1 MASLSV
7 RALRFVLLFS
17 SLLFAGL
24 FLCSCGHS
32 RAVSKEGPAKADL
45 TPQERAYL
53 KAHGPLRYAPDPA
66 FPPFESLDNEGKA
79 VGIAPELLAMAAK
92 SIGAEIQ
99 VARYPAWSNVIAAAK
114 RGEVDVLTTVL
125 RTPERETFLLF
136 TRPFMSSPYV
146 LFVNDSRAGLSSI
159 SDLRAQRVAVEENSG
174 SHAWLVANHPELKVV
189 PVPNVHAGLVM
200 VSTGKA
206 DAVLENLA
214 VGVTVARENGLTNV
228 RILQEP
234 LYESAEHFAVPSSEA
249 ELLPI
254 IQKGLDAVPK
264 RTLSALFVK
273 WAGRDL
279 SLQRPS
285 LEPWERN
292 ALIVLLALV
301 VLGASWVFTLKRAV
315 KARTKEL
322 RESEARFKRF
332 FEGDVAANYISIPQG
347 RILDCNEAFVK
358 LFGFEDKNAAIAAS
372 PSTFY
377 TKQGDRDRFI
387 ERLRRQRVITMEESL
402 YQANDGRELRCLE
415 SAVGIFDSSGQ
426 LVEMMGYIF
435 DVTAHRRAEEKFR
448 TVFQASPVAM
458 SLSRIE
464 DGRFIEVNDSF
475 TKLFECSREEAVG
488 RTAHELGFWANPDDR
503 RNMVRM
509 VKDEGRA
516 RNLEPEGVSLRGR
529 RFQGRYH
536 AEKIVLEGDV
546 CILSI
551 IEDITEQKRA
561 EKLLR
566 EKEMELLQSKKM
578 EAIGQLAG
586 GMAHDF
592 NNILA
597 GILGNAEI
605 LADRLQDQ
613 PILKTYAEQ
622 VAKAAERAGRLTR
635 QLLSYARKGQYQKAL
650 VDLHDVIR
658 DAVTILE
665 GTLDKRIKISLD
677 LKSELARV
685 KGDQAQLESAILNLA
700 INARDAMPEG
710 GELSIATSDGA
721 PSAED
726 KEARRFVRVTV
737 SDTGSGMTEEEQR
750 HLFEPFY
757 TTKGPGYGTG
767 LGLASVYGAVQS
779 HGGTISVQ
787 SGQGKGTA
795 VTMTLPVAEEE
806 MPKVAAAAPSRI
818 ARTARI
824 ILVDDEPAILDV
836 VKEVLESAGH
846 VVASFSDGQEAVE
859 YYLKAPEAVDL
870 VLLDMVMPQ
879 MSGSEVFRAMKA
891 ACPSVRA
898 LLMTGYS
905 VDERA
910 QALMAEGVKGYLNKP
925 FKRSELIEKIREVLG
940 EGAKDG
946 GQ

>member
-1 MASLSV
+1 MTAVSF

-17 SLLFAGL
+17 PLLFVGL
-24 FLCSCGHS
+24 FLCSCGHGP
-32 RAVSKEGPAKADL
+32 AVSKDGPAKADL

-53 KAHGPLRYAPDPA
+53 KTHGPLRYAPDPA
-66 FPPFESLDNEGKA
+66 FPPFEFFDDKGNA
-79 VGIAPELLAMAAK
+79 VGIAPELLAMVAK
-92 SIGAEIQ
+92 SIGAELQ
-99 VARYPAWSNVIAAAK
+99 VARYPGWSSVIAAAK
-114 RGEVDVLTTVL
+114 RGDIDVLTTVL

-146 LFVNDSRAGLSSI
+146 LFVNSSRAGLSSI

-174 SHAWLVANHPELKVV
+174 SHAWLIANHPELNVV

-200 VSTGKA
+200 ISTGKA

-301 VLGASWVFTLKRAV
+301 ALGAAWVFTLKRAV
-315 KARTKEL
+315 RARTKEL

-332 FEGDVAANYISIPQG
+332 FE
-347 RILDCNEAFVK
+347 
-358 LFGFEDKNAAIAAS
+358 
-372 PSTFY
+372 
-377 TKQGDRDRFI
+377 
-387 ERLRRQRVITMEESL
+387 
-402 YQANDGRELRCLE
+402 
-415 SAVGIFDSSGQ
+415 
-426 LVEMMGYIF
+426 
-435 DVTAHRRAEEKFR
+435 KFR

-458 SLSRIE
+458 SISRLE
-464 DGRFIEVNDSF
+464 DGRFMEVNESF
-475 TKLFECSREEAVG
+475 LALFEGSREEIVG
-488 RTAHELGFWANPDDR
+488 RTAHELGFWVDPDDR
-503 RNMVRM
+503 RRMVRM
-509 VKDEGRA
+509 VKEEGRA

-536 AEKIVLEGDV
+536 AERIVLDGEP

-551 IEDITEQKRA
+551 IEDTTEQKRA

-566 EKEMELLQSKKM
+566 EKEMEILQSKKM
-578 EAIGQLAG
+578 EAIGRLAG

-605 LADRLQDQ
+605 LAERLQDQ

-622 VAKAAERAGRLTR
+622 VANAAERAGRLTR
-635 QLLSYARKGQYQKAL
+635 QLLSYARKGQYQQAP
-650 VDLHDVIR
+650 VDLHGVIR
-658 DAVTILE
+658 DAVAILE
-665 GTLDKRIKISLD
+665 GTLDKRITISLG
-677 LKSELARV
+677 LMAQKATV
-685 KGDQAQLESAILNLA
+685 IGDQAQLESVILNLA

-710 GELSIATSDGA
+710 GELAISTANPAPGA
-721 PSAED
+721 GEVGGG
-726 KEARRFVRVTV
+726 RFIEVTV
-737 SDTGSGMTEEEQR
+737 SDTGSGMTKEQKQ

-757 TTKGPGYGTG
+757 TTKGPERGTG
-767 LGLASVYGAVQS
+767 LGLASVYGAVQG

-787 SGQGKGTA
+787 SEVGKGTT
-795 VTMTLPVAEEE
+795 VTIMLPVADE
-806 MPKVAAAAPSRI
+806 AAP
-818 ARTARI
+818 AQEAKATAQAMAQKAARI
-824 ILVDDEPAILDV
+824 MVVDDEAPILDV
-836 VKEVLESAGH
+836 VKEVLENAGYQAETFSSAP
-846 VVASFSDGQEAVE
+846 EAVDHF
-859 YYLKAPEAVDL
+859 LKEPDAVDL
-870 VLLDMVMPQ
+870 VLLDMMMPR
-879 MSGSEVFRAMKA
+879 MSGLEVFRAMKGA
-891 ACPSVRA
+891 RPSVRA
-898 LLMTGYS
+898 ILITGYS
-905 VDERA
+905 VDEKA
-910 QALMAEGVKGYLNKP
+910 QELMAEGVRGYLHKP
-925 FKRSELIEKIREVLG
+925 FKRAELIEKIREVLA
-940 EGAKDG
+940 E
-946 GQ
+946 